1 MKIELDTIYNEDCL
15 EGMKRID
22 DESIDAIICDLPYGV
37 LNDGNPDAQWD
48 KMLPMDELWAQY
60 RRIAKQNAPIVLFAQ
75 GMFTA
80 QLLVSQ
86 PKLWR
91 YNLVWDKVR
100 TTGFLNARKQPLR
113 CHEDICVFCKSAPT
127 YNPQMTKCL
136 PHQRNHSRGKQ
147 QGEQTNRCYG
157 LLNKPED
164 IISDEK
170 YPRSIIEFSKNI
182 ATDGKLHPTQKPV
195 GLIRYLIRTYTNS
208 GGGSSRQLHRLRH
221 DSRSLRE
228 GEEALYRLRAQQ
240 GVFRQSSG
248 ACRPRT
254 SSANARL
261 RPLTSQRACPS
272 VR

>member
-208 GGGSSRQLHRLRH
+208 GGVVLDNCIGSGTTAVACVKEKRHFIGFELNKEYFDKAVERVARERRQLTL
-221 DSRSLRE
+221 D
-228 GEEALYRLRAQQ
+228 
-240 GVFRQSSG
+240 FD
-248 ACRPRT
+248 P
-254 SSANARL
+254 
-261 RPLTSQRACPS
+261 
-272 VR
+272 